1 MDGIENEILYQLGSI
16 KTSVEHVVTRFEKL
30 ENQLIKEHDGFKRDI
45 EALDIRIG
53 KLESLRS
60 NIYAV
65 AAAVGF
71 VFSALGSYFIGK
83 LQNWFG

>member
-45 EALDIRIG
+45 EALDIRIS
-53 KLESLRS
+53 KLENLRS

-71 VFSALGSYFIGK
+71 FFSALGSYFIGK